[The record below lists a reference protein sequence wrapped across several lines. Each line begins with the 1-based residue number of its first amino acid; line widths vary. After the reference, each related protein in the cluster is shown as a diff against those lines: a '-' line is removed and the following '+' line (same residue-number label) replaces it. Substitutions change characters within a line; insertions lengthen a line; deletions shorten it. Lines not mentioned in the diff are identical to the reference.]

1 VGQIKED
8 KSQFGIDAAILFLL
22 LQIVLIDE
30 TSIQSNFERLSL
42 SPDQPIARL
51 VGKTNASDFVAS

>member
-1 VGQIKED
+1 VSQIKED
-8 KSQFGIDAAILFLL
+8 KSHFGIDASILFPL

-42 SPDQPIARL
+42 PPDQPIARL
-51 VGKTNASDFVAS
+51 VVKPKVLGLVAS